1 MTDDLSPYLGLA
13 LFAWSFAV
21 ASTSLEAMRRA
32 LGRTHPDGEDAA
44 FVVRATRPR
53 VIVVR
58 PCAGDEPS
66 LARTLGSLAEA
77 RASFEMR
84 CVLALADAADAA
96 MPAAQKAVEEL
107 AARGIAAE
115 VIVTGASGPNRKA
128 AQLAAA
134 ERAAGEADIVL
145 VADSDVDLA
154 EVDLDALV
162 APLLGLSPAW
172 VAWAPP
178 AEHAPPRS
186 LGDRASAAV
195 LGGSLHAFPLLAGLD
210 PRGLVGKLFAIRKDA
225 LCAIGGFG
233 SLVDYLGEDMEIA
246 RRVQAQGGAVVAA
259 PIVARSLAAG
269 RSWDAVVAR
278 FARWLTVIRAQRP
291 GLLASYPA
299 LFFATGPIALLAL
312 LLSPLVHGLAL
323 AAALLAIGARLG
335 VALFAAHAAGR
346 PMRLFD
352 ALGDAVLADV
362 VLACAFVRALRSR
375 TITWRD
381 RVLVVDR
388 TGLLR
393 QPAAVKP

>member
-1 MTDDLSPYLGLA
+1 MNSDLAPYLGLA
-13 LFAWSFAV
+13 LFSWSFAV

-32 LGRTHPDGEDAA
+32 LVRARPQAADAA
-44 FVVRATRPR
+44 RVVSAMRPK
-53 VIVVR
+53 VLLLR

-77 RASFEMR
+77 RASFEVR
-84 CVLALADAADAA
+84 SIFALADAADAA
-96 MPAAQKAVEEL
+96 LPAARRAAEAL
-107 AARGIAAE
+107 AAAGFEAR
-115 VIVTGASGPNRKA
+115 VVFTGASGPNRKA

-134 ERAAGEADIVL
+134 EREAGEADILV

-154 EVDLDALV
+154 GVDLDALV
-162 APLLGLSPAW
+162 APLVGMSPAW

-178 AEHAPPRS
+178 AEHAPPRT

-210 PRGLVGKLFAIRKDA
+210 PGGLVGKLFAIRKAA
-225 LCAIGGFG
+225 LVAIGGFG

-246 RRVQAQGGAVVAA
+246 RRVRARGGAIVAA
-259 PIVARSLAAG
+259 PIVARSLASG
-269 RSWDAVVAR
+269 RSWDAVIAR

-291 GLLASYPA
+291 ALLVSYPA

-312 LLSPLVHGLAL
+312 LLSPFAGGLAL
-323 AAALLAIGARLG
+323 AAALLAMAARLG
-335 VALFAAHAAGR
+335 IALFAARAAGR
-346 PMRLFD
+346 PVRLFD
-352 ALGDAVLADV
+352 ALGEVVLADV
-362 VLACAFVRALRSR
+362 VLVCAFVRALRSR

-388 TGLLR
+388 AGLLR
-393 QPAAVKP
+393 QPAAVKS